1 MDVFTWLQ
9 DWYIQNCDGDWE
21 HCYGIKIETL
31 DNPGWCIDI
40 DLTGTNLEDEQFQTT
55 SLQRS
60 DNNWFYCEVA
70 DNIYKGHGGIANL
83 KEIIEIFYQWV
94 TEKN

>member
-40 DLTGTNLEDEQFQTT
+40 DLIGTNL
-55 SLQRS
+55 
-60 DNNWFYCEVA
+60 
-70 DNIYKGHGGIANL
+70 
-83 KEIIEIFYQWV
+83 
-94 TEKN
+94 